1 MVNESKL
8 REFKPI
14 FYPDSVAVVGASQDE
29 KKVGS
34 SYLKSLLNAGFKG
47 RLYAVGATEGRIWGL
62 PIYRNLRAIPDPVDY
77 VIVAIPKKFILDLL
91 DDCAAKEVKVVQ
103 IFSAGFSE
111 SGSEEG
117 RRLEAELARKA
128 RNLDIRI
135 IGPNC
140 VGVYC
145 PESGM
150 HLPRTMPRQEGTGS
164 VAFVCQSG
172 GHTANFAEAGLA
184 RGIKFSKVVSFGNGC
199 DLDSIDFLKYLAVDP
214 ETEIIGAYLEGV
226 KDGPRFI
233 EVIKEISKN
242 KPLVVWKGGTTK
254 AGAQTAISH
263 TASIASSDAIWA
275 AALKQAGAI
284 KVESLDELTDTILA
298 FQYLPRLE
306 GNRVAII
313 AGIGGGG
320 GGACVAGCDAC
331 LSQGLEV
338 PPLAGET
345 RARLKAILPPDGS
358 ILRNPV
364 DVGAIALFRGLKY
377 LSKPM
382 ELTIKDPGVDMVI
395 IDTPLS
401 QLIGSLSEQGFSY
414 VLDTF
419 IALKKA
425 QHKPLIVVSP
435 PLSREDEWVAM
446 RRKLAQAQIPVYLT
460 FDGAAKA
467 IANAIQYW
475 KFRAEIDEE
484 AA

>member
-1 MVNESKL
+1 VNPNKL
-8 REFKPI
+8 VELKPV
-14 FYPDSVAVVGASQDE
+14 FYPESVAVVGASEDQR
-29 KKVGS
+29 KVGS
-34 SYLKSLLNAGFKG
+34 SYLRCLLDGGFKG
-47 RLYAVGATEGRIWGL
+47 RLYAVGAKEGTIWSL
-62 PIYRNLRAIPDPVDY
+62 PIYRNLKAIPEPIDY
-77 VIVAIPKKFILDLL
+77 VIVAIPKQFILDLL

-103 IFSAGFSE
+103 IFTAGFSE

-117 RRLEAELARKA
+117 RRLEVELARKA
-128 RNLDIRI
+128 RNLGIRI

-140 VGVYC
+140 IGVYC

-150 HLPRTMPRQEGTGS
+150 HLPRPMLRQEGTGS

-172 GHTANFAEAGLA
+172 GHTANLAEAGLA
-184 RGIKFSKVVSFGNGC
+184 RRIKFSKVVSFGNGC
-199 DLDSIDFLKYLAVDP
+199 DLDSIDFLEYFAVDP
-214 ETEIIGAYLEGV
+214 ETRIVGVYLEGV
-226 KDGPRFI
+226 KDGPRLVK
-233 EVIKEISKN
+233 VITEISKN
-242 KPLVVWKGGTTK
+242 KPVIVWKGGITE

-263 TASIASSDAIWA
+263 TASIATSDAVWR
-275 AALKQAGAI
+275 AALKQGGAI
-284 KVESLDELTDTILA
+284 KVQSLDELTDTILA
-298 FQYLPRLE
+298 FQFLPRLE

-338 PPLAGET
+338 PPLTEET
-345 RARLKAILPPDGS
+345 RARLKSIIPPDGS

-377 LSKPM
+377 LPKPM
-382 ELTIKDPGVDMVI
+382 ELTIEDPGVDMAI

-401 QLIGSLSEQGFSY
+401 QLIGSLSEQGFDA

-419 IALKKA
+419 IALRKA
-425 QHKPLIVVSP
+425 QYKPLIVVSP
-435 PLSREDEWVAM
+435 PLLREAEGAAM
-446 RRKLAQAQIPVYLT
+446 RRKLAQAQIPVYPT
-460 FDGAAKA
+460 FDRAAKA
-467 IANAIQYW
+467 IANVIQYW